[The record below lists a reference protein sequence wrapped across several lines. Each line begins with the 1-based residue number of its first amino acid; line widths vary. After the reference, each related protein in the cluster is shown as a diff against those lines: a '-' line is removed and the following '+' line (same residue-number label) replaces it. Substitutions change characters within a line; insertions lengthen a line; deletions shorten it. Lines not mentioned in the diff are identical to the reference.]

1 MNTDLP
7 FAFARAARRELEKS
21 GKTFKASFI
30 VSAWV
35 SECVGFNVPLD
46 TAEVISGTAFAGKT
60 AHTHNNKTKS
70 LTFTVSLNFMK
81 HKTKKTTKT

>member
-30 VSAWV
+30 VSA
-35 SECVGFNVPLD
+35 
-46 TAEVISGTAFAGKT
+46 
-60 AHTHNNKTKS
+60 
-70 LTFTVSLNFMK
+70 
-81 HKTKKTTKT
+81 